1 MKLFTLFTYNV
12 EIQYKSYLLSKAM
25 FFILLTN
32 GLIIILPFVFAY
44 GGRGFWL
51 KSQSYFEQPVVHF
64 TYDYL
69 LVAETDDPS
78 QPIVCGNDN
87 YDHDEYCAEFQVDEH
102 DNNGDGTNDVLEL
115 KFLLQIP
122 QVKPLAS
129 IVLLLGLDFQLK
141 TVCPL
146 HMQGLAIITKEFSLP
161 PSAFIYY
168 GDLTLHQASHLP
180 CRPNTIDTIY
190 NTSLFR
196 YLEKKDKDVV
206 NAILEDYFIREAI
219 IDTKTLHSRSQNGH
233 TGTMNIKIRL
243 RIPENLV
250 LYTPSLLQ
258 EVKWAWPQYLSMA
271 VVFYWIFN
279 RIKKFVFSN
288 RLLMAWEVVTWKKL

>member
-69 LVAETDDPS
+69 VVAETDDPS
-78 QPIVCGNDN
+78 QPIVCGNGN
-87 YDHDEYCAEFQVDEH
+87 YDHDEYCAEFQ
-102 DNNGDGTNDVLEL
+102 
-115 KFLLQIP
+115 
-122 QVKPLAS
+122 
-129 IVLLLGLDFQLK
+129 

-161 PSAFIYY
+161 PSGFVYY

-180 CRPNTIDTIY
+180 CHPNTIDTMY
-190 NTSLFR
+190 NTSLFG

-206 NAILEDYFIREAI
+206 DAILEDYFIREAI
-219 IDTKTLHSRSQNGH
+219 IDTKTLHSRSKNGH

-258 EVKWAWPQYLSMA
+258 ELKWAWPQYLSMA